1 MRQLPNINRTTVIWD
16 QDINHSNLGNKT
28 TLKQSAHVV
37 PTINITTFQQM
48 DFTRRVATF
57 LTIDFITKLNLAKTR
72 SLTTLLNIH

>member
-28 TLKQSAHVV
+28 TLKQSARVV

-57 LTIDFITKLNLAKTR
+57 LTIDFITKLNLANTR

>member
-1 MRQLPNINRTTVIWD
+1 
-16 QDINHSNLGNKT
+16 
-28 TLKQSAHVV
+28 V

-57 LTIDFITKLNLAKTR
+57 LTIDFITKLNLANTR